1 MDLTRMSAWVITFVI
16 AAVIIGI
23 GGTILF
29 DIGAMQ
35 CQTGVGGIPADG
47 VNPSTGQCY
56 ANATTIASNATGA
69 GMTGTGTFGDW
80 LPTIAVI
87 IAAAVVIGIIINY
100 FRA

>member
-1 MDLTRMSAWVITFVI
+1 MQLSTFSTWVLTFII

-23 GGTILF
+23 GATILF

-35 CQTGVGGIPADG
+35 CAEGVAGTGADG
-47 VNPSTGQCY
+47 IDPATGQCY
-56 ANATTIASNATGA
+56 ANATTIASNATAA
-69 GMTGTGTFGDW
+69 GMEGTETFGNW